1 MLGSGFFLLQQ
12 TIPGETREER
22 SMNRSILSRRAM
34 IFCLATLL
42 CAGTDAADLSD
53 YQQSVEKWRRNYE
66 AQLTSDTGW
75 LTVSGLFWLHEG
87 ENSFGSDP
95 QNNIVLPAAAP
106 GFAGVFLFHSDK
118 TSVRLNPGVPAWMQ
132 GKPVQ
137 SAELRPDSPDDRLV
151 LGELTLY
158 VHASGNRFA
167 IRLRDKNSKLRQN
180 FTGLHWFPIDPAY
193 HVRANFVSYLAPKE
207 LDSQNVLGDAIKL
220 KIIGYLD
227 FTLKGHEVRLDAE
240 ARDSGPGLFI
250 VFRDLTSGKLTYPAS
265 RFLVTD
271 VPKDGSVELDFN
283 EAYNPP
289 CAYNPFTT
297 CPLPL
302 PGNRLAFEIS
312 AGEKNYH
319 HGY

>member
-1 MLGSGFFLLQQ
+1 
-12 TIPGETREER
+12 
-22 SMNRSILSRRAM
+22 MNPSILSRRAT
-34 IFCLATLL
+34 ILCAAALL
-42 CAGTDAADLSD
+42 CSSVGAADLSD
-53 YQQSVEKWRRNYE
+53 YRKSVEKWRRDYL
-66 AQLTSDTGW
+66 AKLTSDTGW

-95 QNNIVLPAAAP
+95 QNNFVLPASAP
-106 GFAGVFLFHSDK
+106 AFAGVFRFHLGN
-118 TSVRLNPGVPAWMQ
+118 TFVRFHPGIQAMMN

-137 SAELRPDSPDDRLV
+137 AAELAPDSLDDRLV
-151 LGELTLY
+151 LGDLTLY
-158 VHASGNRFA
+158 VHASGGRFA
-167 IRLRDKNSKLRQN
+167 IRLRDKNAKLRQN
-180 FTGLHWFPIDPAY
+180 FTGLQWFPIDPAY
-193 HVRANFVSYLAPKE
+193 HVTANFVSYPAPRE
-207 LDSQNVLGDAIKL
+207 LDSQNILGDAIKL

-227 FTLKGHEVRLDAE
+227 FTLKGHKVRLDAE
-240 ARDSGPGLFI
+240 ASDTGPGLFI

-302 PGNRLAFEIS
+302 PANRLGIEIP
-312 AGEKNYH
+312 AGEKIYT
-319 HGY
+319 HGH